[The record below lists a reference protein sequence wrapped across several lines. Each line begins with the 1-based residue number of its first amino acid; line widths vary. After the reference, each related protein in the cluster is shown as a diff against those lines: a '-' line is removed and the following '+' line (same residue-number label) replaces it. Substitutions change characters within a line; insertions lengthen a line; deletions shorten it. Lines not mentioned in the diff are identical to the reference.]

1 MGRVRWLRRK
11 RLLLV
16 AVAALASTLAI
27 AGYATGTLY
36 SLEAQS
42 VNARFG
48 VRGTDHSLVTDFAI
62 VQVDAHT
69 FSELASHGLRYQW
82 PFPRRDHARV
92 ITNLARAGAKVIAV
106 DIAFNAPT
114 DPTDD
119 NALVRAVGGAGN
131 VVLATTFVG
140 KDGYT
145 PVLGGPAEQRSLG
158 ATVGNST
165 VIPDR
170 NGVQR
175 DTQWGYQS
183 IPLFSTAIAARFL
196 GHSIAPSS
204 FGGRAPIDYAGPP
217 GTICAISYWS
227 AYNDQLG
234 GCRLRGK
241 IVIVGAQASILQDL
255 HSTPTSGSTL
265 MDGPEIQANAAAT
278 VLAGFPLAEAP
289 GWLNVAL
296 IVLFAATIPLA
307 TLRVRVTRSIAVAL
321 ALAGIYSVAVQ
332 LAFEDGTILA
342 YTYPLAALLLATL
355 GTLAVVYVGEAF
367 ERQRVHQIFARFVPG
382 DVVDQVLARTDEN
395 LRLGAEERDCTLL
408 FSDLRGFTAFSEHQP
423 PAKVID
429 AVNYYLNEMT
439 EAILAAG
446 GTLISYMGDGIMAA
460 FGAPLDQPD
469 HADRALTAARE
480 MLGVRLPRFN
490 RWLHEQGHESG
501 FRMGIGLNSGPV
513 MCGNVGSEQRVEY
526 TTLGDVTNTA
536 SRLEGMT
543 KGTQFMIFISGST
556 RERMQAPPEDLVFVE
571 DFEVRGRTT
580 KLPVWTVADPPG
592 WEGT

>member
-1 MGRVRWLRRK
+1 VGRVRWLRRK
-11 RLLLV
+11 RLLLL
-16 AVAALASTLAI
+16 AVAALAGGLAI
-27 AGYATGTLY
+27 AGYAAGTLY

-42 VNARFG
+42 VDARFG
-48 VRGTDHSLVTDFAI
+48 VRGTDRSLVKDFAI
-62 VQVDAHT
+62 VQIDAQT
-69 FSELASHGLRYQW
+69 FSELARHGLRYQW
-82 PFPRRDHARV
+82 PLPRRYHARV
-92 ITNLARAGAKVIAV
+92 IANLARAGAKVIAV

-119 NALVRAVGGAGN
+119 NALIRAIGNAGN

-140 KDGYT
+140 RGGYT
-145 PVLGGPAEQRSLG
+145 PVLGGPAEQRSIH

-170 NGVQR
+170 DGVQR

-183 IPLFSTAIAARFL
+183 IPLFSTAIAARYL
-196 GHSIAPSS
+196 GHSIAPSR
-204 FGGRAPIDYAGPP
+204 FGGSVPIDYAGPP
-217 GTICAISYWS
+217 GTVCAISYWS
-227 AYNDQLG
+227 AYSDQLAH
-234 GCRLRGK
+234 CDLRGK

-255 HSTPTSGSTL
+255 HSTPTSGNRL

-278 VLAGFPLAEAP
+278 ILARFPLREAP
-289 GWLNVAL
+289 GWVNIAL
-296 IVLFAATIPLA
+296 IVLFAAAIPLA
-307 TLRVRVTRSIAVAL
+307 TLRLAVIRSVAL
-321 ALAGIYSVAVQ
+321 ALVLAAAYTVAVQ
-332 LAFEDGTILA
+332 LAFDSGTILA
-342 YTYPLAALLLATL
+342 YTYALAALALATL
-355 GTLAVVYVGEAF
+355 GTLAVVYLGEAF

-382 DVVDQVLARTDEN
+382 EVVDQVLARADEN

-446 GTLISYMGDGIMAA
+446 GTLISYMGDGIMAC

-469 HADRALTAARE
+469 HADRALSAARE

-490 RWLHEQGHESG
+490 GWLHEQGHPAG

-543 KGTQFMIFISGST
+543 KGTPFMIFISGST
-556 RERMQAPPEDLVFVE
+556 RERMRDPPDDLVFVDE
-571 DFEVRGRTT
+571 FEVRGRTT
-580 KLPVWTVADPPG
+580 KLPVWGLADPPG

>member
-1 MGRVRWLRRK
+1 ML
-11 RLLLV
+11 

-48 VRGTDHSLVTDFAI
+48 VRGTDDSLVKDFVI

-119 NALVRAVGGAGN
+119 NALVRAVGSAGN

-183 IPLFSTAIAARFL
+183 IPLFSTAIAARAL

-204 FGGRAPIDYAGPP
+204 FGAVAPIDYAGPP
-217 GTICAISYWS
+217 GTVCAISYWS

-289 GWLNVAL
+289 GWLNVVL

-342 YTYPLAALLLATL
+342 YTYPLAALVLATL

-490 RWLHEQGHESG
+490 RWLHEQGHQSG

-580 KLPVWTVADPPG
+580 KLPVWAVADPPG